1 MKGHWLI
8 CFSKPVFWS
17 LVLKILILGSGSY
30 QKLPAPL
37 KSNVYGWQK
46 TSTQLSKYKITCMY
60 FSYQLY
66 WVIFFYLIWK
76 KIIPASCF
84 FFFNKLV
91 WHKIYCI
98 WILLFIS
105 KELHLYSPFHLI
117 AYHIVFLLG
126 RPLKYVLITS
136 IYTFGTFSQNRRIY
150 IWTIVFIFIVVI
162 TMFWPSVFIRYTWI
176 TYKVFWNEP
185 LIQSMGLDRS
195 CSNV

>member
-1 MKGHWLI
+1 MANTRIRNLWKVIGWSVSQNLY
-8 CFSKPVFWS
+8 SDLWS
-17 LVLKILILGSGSY
+17 LKYWFWEVDHIKNFQHPLNLMCMADKKHPLNFPSIKLHVCIFHINFIEWFFFILSER
-30 QKLPAPL
+30 
-37 KSNVYGWQK
+37 KSSQQV
-46 TSTQLSKYKITCMY
+46 
-60 FSYQLY
+60 
-66 WVIFFYLIWK
+66 V
-76 KIIPASCF
+76 

-150 IWTIVFIFIVVI
+150 IWTIVFIFIVAI

-185 LIQSMGLDRS
+185 FI
-195 CSNV
+195 